1 MLDDDSQRE
10 IHLHAPF
17 DLALTAGAVR
27 RLPINVLYPIRDG
40 ELRVVMELDGLAQL
54 IGIRQ
59 VGPQTLVY
67 RSLSDALDPVWQ
79 AAAHSNLRRLLGL
92 DVDLAPAYALLKG
105 EPILGPLAERLVG
118 LRPPRFLSLWETF
131 VQVVPF
137 QQVSLAAAITIVNR
151 MAEAYGPRVRWGS
164 EDYLGA
170 PDMKRMLVA
179 PASDLRRCGLS
190 AAKAATLQG
199 CAERLVAGDLRED
212 ELEALPDEE
221 VAVRLRALP
230 GIGPWSAQ
238 LILLRGLGRLGNFPA
253 GDSGAL
259 RGLREVF
266 SAAPDPG
273 EAAAE
278 ALERLGDWR
287 GYLYF
292 MLLGRRLIGARG

>member
-1 MLDDDSQRE
+1 
-10 IHLHAPF
+10 
-17 DLALTAGAVR
+17 
-27 RLPINVLYPIRDG
+27 
-40 ELRVVMELDGLAQL
+40 
-54 IGIRQ
+54 
-59 VGPQTLVY
+59 
-67 RSLSDALDPVWQ
+67 
-79 AAAHSNLRRLLGL
+79 
-92 DVDLAPAYALLKG
+92 
-105 EPILGPLAERLVG
+105 
-118 LRPPRFLSLWETF
+118 
-131 VQVVPF
+131 
-137 QQVSLAAAITIVNR
+137 
-151 MAEAYGPRVRWGS
+151 
-164 EDYLGA
+164 
-170 PDMKRMLVA
+170 
-179 PASDLRRCGLS
+179 
-190 AAKAATLQG
+190 
-199 CAERLVAGDLRED
+199 
-212 ELEALPDEE
+212 